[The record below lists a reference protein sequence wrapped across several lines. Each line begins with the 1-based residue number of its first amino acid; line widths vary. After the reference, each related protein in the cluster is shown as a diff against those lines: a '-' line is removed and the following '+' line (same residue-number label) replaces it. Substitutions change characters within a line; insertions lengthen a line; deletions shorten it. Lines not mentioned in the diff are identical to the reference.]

1 MEKKNANYISLY
13 LWMRQC
19 NDPVLI
25 CLSLVVKADDVDA
38 SVRVKGEDT
47 ISSYLTSS
55 WWVGRDEAVSKPAF
69 VSFTLAIGWDLL
81 AKQYTFST

>member
-69 VSFTLAIGWDLL
+69 VSFTLAIGWHLL
-81 AKQYTFST
+81 AK